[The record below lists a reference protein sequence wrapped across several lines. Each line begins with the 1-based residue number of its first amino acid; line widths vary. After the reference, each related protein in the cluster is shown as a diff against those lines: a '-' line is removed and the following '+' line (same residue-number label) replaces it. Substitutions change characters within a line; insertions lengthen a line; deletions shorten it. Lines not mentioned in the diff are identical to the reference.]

1 MSIKAKIGYYL
12 LRTFTWIIQ
21 LFPLRFHYVLSDL
34 FFLLVYYV
42 VRYRR
47 KVVFT
52 NLTNSFPE
60 KSNNDISLIA
70 RKFYHHFCDS
80 FIETLYFDRISET
93 EIKKRL
99 TLLNQEILEKFLA
112 EGRPVI
118 LALGHYNNW
127 EWNCSW
133 PLHSEYKGNVIYK
146 KLTNKSFDLFYYNMR
161 ARFGLVPLERA
172 NTYRQ
177 LISDL
182 NDKRST
188 ASAFLMDQTPRKHEI
203 QYWTTFLNQDTPVLT
218 GTEKVARRLD
228 AAVLFCHI
236 RKIKRGYNRLEFSM
250 IAEHASQTAPF
261 EITEKATRMI
271 EEVIIQRP
279 ELWLWSHKR
288 WKHKREPGE
297 RIKVKG

>member
-1 MSIKAKIGYYL
+1 MDLRAKTGYYF
-12 LRTFTWIIQ
+12 LRAFTWIIQ
-21 LFPLRFHYVLSDL
+21 LFPLRFHYILSDL
-34 FFLLVYYV
+34 IFFLVYYL

-47 KVVFT
+47 KVVYT
-52 NLTNSFPE
+52 NLTNSFPK
-60 KSNNDISLIA
+60 KSKKEISLIA
-70 RKFYHHFCDS
+70 RKFYRQFCDS
-80 FIETLYFDRISET
+80 FIETLYFDRISED

-133 PLHSEYKGNVIYK
+133 PLNTKYKGYVIYK
-146 KLTNKSFDLFYYNMR
+146 RLTNKSFDRFYFNMR
-161 ARFGLVPLERA
+161 SRFGLIPLERA
-172 NTYRQ
+172 DTYRK
-177 LISDL
+177 LISDQ
-182 NDKRST
+182 NRGQAF

-203 QYWTTFLNQDTPVLT
+203 QYWTTFLNQDTPILT
-218 GTEKVARRLD
+218 GTEKVARKLD

-236 RKIKRGYNRLEFSM
+236 RKLKRGYNRLEFSV
-250 IAEHASQTAPF
+250 IAEHAKDTAPF

-288 WKHKREPGE
+288 WKHKREP
-297 RIKVKG
+297 VKG